1 MTKAE
6 RIELEATLATILGIS
21 SPDQKFSITIE
32 GFTYKDITMRT
43 HLADVML
50 IVAKSALN
58 NEPFKVTTERIIDID
73 PEEPEEDPDDMD
85 DEDNDEFVKDG
96 GNIEELGEDLVDLL
110 LRTFGEKK

>member
-32 GFTYKDITMRT
+32 GFNYKDITMRT

-58 NEPFKVTTERIIDID
+58 NEPFKVTTEHIIDLD
-73 PEEPEEDPDDMD
+73 PEVDPDDMD
-85 DEDNDEFVKDG
+85 DEEDEI
-96 GNIEELGEDLVDLL
+96 IEDDETIEGLADDLADLL
-110 LRTFGEKK
+110 LRTFREKE

>member
-6 RIELEATLATILGIS
+6 RINLEATLATILGIS

-32 GFTYKDITMRT
+32 GFNYKDITMRT

-58 NEPFKVTTERIIDID
+58 NEPFKVTTEHIIDLD
-73 PEEPEEDPDDMD
+73 PEEDPDDMD
-85 DEDNDEFVKDG
+85 DEEDDEFVEDG
-96 GNIEELGEDLVDLL
+96 GNIKVDEDILELL
-110 LRTFGEKK
+110 LRTFRGKE

>member
-1 MTKAE
+1 MTNAE
-6 RIELEATLATILGIS
+6 RINLEATLATILGIS

-32 GFTYKDITMRT
+32 GFNYKDITMRT

-58 NEPFKVTTERIIDID
+58 NEPFEVMTEHIIDLD
-73 PEEPEEDPDDMD
+73 PEENPDDMD
-85 DEDNDEFVKDG
+85 DEDDEI
-96 GNIEELGEDLVDLL
+96 IEGSEEDLADLL

>member
-58 NEPFKVTTERIIDID
+58 NEPFKVTTEHIIDLD
-73 PEEPEEDPDDMD
+73 PEEDPDDEED
-85 DEDNDEFVKDG
+85 DEIIEDDET
-96 GNIEELGEDLVDLL
+96 IEGLGEDIADLL

>member
-21 SPDQKFSITIE
+21 SPDQKFSIAIE
-32 GFTYKDITMRT
+32 GFNYKDITMRT

-58 NEPFKVTTERIIDID
+58 NEPFKVTTEHIIDLD
-73 PEEPEEDPDDMD
+73 PEEDPDDMD
-85 DEDNDEFVKDG
+85 DEEDDEFFEDG
-96 GNIEELGEDLVDLL
+96 GNIKVDEDILQLL
-110 LRTFGEKK
+110 LRTFRGKE

>member
-58 NEPFKVTTERIIDID
+58 NEPFKVTTEHIIDID
-73 PEEPEEDPDDMD
+73 PEEDPDDEED
-85 DEDNDEFVKDG
+85 DEIIEDDET
-96 GNIEELGEDLVDLL
+96 IEGLGEDLADLL

>member
-32 GFTYKDITMRT
+32 GFNYKDITMRT
-43 HLADVML
+43 NPADVML

-58 NEPFKVTTERIIDID
+58 NEPFKVTTEHIIDLD
-73 PEEPEEDPDDMD
+73 PEEDPDDMD
-85 DEDNDEFVKDG
+85 DEEDDEFVEDG
-96 GNIEELGEDLVDLL
+96 GNIKIDEDILELL
-110 LRTFGEKK
+110 LRTFRGKE

>member
-6 RIELEATLATILGIS
+6 RINLEATLATILGIS

-32 GFTYKDITMRT
+32 GFNYKDITMRT

-58 NEPFKVTTERIIDID
+58 NEPFEVTTERIIDLD
-73 PEEPEEDPDDMD
+73 PEADSDDMD
-85 DEDNDEFVKDG
+85 DEDDDEI
-96 GNIEELGEDLVDLL
+96 IEDPEQHLTDLL
-110 LRTFGEKK
+110 LRTFGGKE

>member
-6 RIELEATLATILGIS
+6 RINLEATLATILGIS

-32 GFTYKDITMRT
+32 GFTYKDIMMRT

-58 NEPFKVTTERIIDID
+58 NEPFKVTTEHIIDID
-73 PEEPEEDPDDMD
+73 PEEDPDDEED
-85 DEDNDEFVKDG
+85 DEIIEDDET
-96 GNIEELGEDLVDLL
+96 IEGLGEDLADLL

>member
-1 MTKAE
+1 MTKVE
-6 RIELEATLATILGIS
+6 RIKLEATLATILGIS

-32 GFTYKDITMRT
+32 GFNYKDITIRT

-58 NEPFKVTTERIIDID
+58 NEPFKVTTEHIIDID
-73 PEEPEEDPDDMD
+73 PEEDPDDEED
-85 DEDNDEFVKDG
+85 DEIIEDDET
-96 GNIEELGEDLVDLL
+96 IEGLGEDLADLL

>member
-6 RIELEATLATILGIS
+6 RINLEATLATILGIS

-32 GFTYKDITMRT
+32 GFNYKDITMRT

-58 NEPFKVTTERIIDID
+58 NEPFQVTTERIIDIA
-73 PEEPEEDPDDMD
+73 PEEDPDDEED
-85 DEDNDEFVKDG
+85 DEIIEDDET
-96 GNIEELGEDLVDLL
+96 IEGLGEDLADLL

>member
-32 GFTYKDITMRT
+32 GFNYKDITMRT
-43 HLADVML
+43 HMADVML

-58 NEPFKVTTERIIDID
+58 NEPFKVTTEHIIDLD
-73 PEEPEEDPDDMD
+73 PEEDPDDMD
-85 DEDNDEFVKDG
+85 DEDDDG
-96 GNIEELGEDLVDLL
+96 IIEGSEEHLMNLL

>member
-32 GFTYKDITMRT
+32 GFNYKDITMRT

-58 NEPFKVTTERIIDID
+58 NEPFKVTTEHIIDLD
-73 PEEPEEDPDDMD
+73 PEEDPDDDED
-85 DEDNDEFVKDG
+85 DEIIEDDET
-96 GNIEELGEDLVDLL
+96 IEGLADDLADLL
-110 LRTFGEKK
+110 LRTFREKE

>member
-50 IVAKSALN
+50 IQSPHSITK
-58 NEPFKVTTERIIDID
+58 PFKVTTEHIIDLD
-73 PEEPEEDPDDMD
+73 PEEDPDDEED
-85 DEDNDEFVKDG
+85 DEI
-96 GNIEELGEDLVDLL
+96 IESLGEDLADLL

>member
-6 RIELEATLATILGIS
+6 RINLEATLATILGIS

-32 GFTYKDITMRT
+32 GFNYKDITMRT

-58 NEPFKVTTERIIDID
+58 NELLKVTTGHIIDLD

-85 DEDNDEFVKDG
+85 DEDDKTIANPEQH
-96 GNIEELGEDLVDLL
+96 LVDLL
-110 LRTFGEKK
+110 LHTFGEKE

>member
-1 MTKAE
+1 MKNMTKAE

-32 GFTYKDITMRT
+32 GFNYKDITMRT

-58 NEPFKVTTERIIDID
+58 NEPFKVTTEHIIDLD
-73 PEEPEEDPDDMD
+73 PEEDPDEED
-85 DEDNDEFVKDG
+85 DEIIEDDET
-96 GNIEELGEDLVDLL
+96 IEGLADDLADLL
-110 LRTFGEKK
+110 LRTFREKE